1 MEGGDL
7 IATTILQVLILL
19 LNLGTLIGLIIYSL
33 VFKERKD
40 DLNE

>member
-1 MEGGDL
+1 MGGGDL

-33 VFKERKD
+33 VFKGRK
-40 DLNE
+40 EVIK

>member
-19 LNLGTLIGLIIYSL
+19 LNLDTLIGLIIYSL
-33 VFKERKD
+33 VFKGRK
-40 DLNE
+40 EVIK

>member
-40 DLNE
+40 DTNE